1 MIDLIKTR
9 RDLHQIPELGFKEYN
24 TQRYIV
30 NALSKM
36 NCKLFLIN
44 TGVVAF
50 FNNGKEKTLAYRS
63 DMDGL
68 AIKEENEVEYKS
80 KNDCMHACGHD
91 AHMALA
97 LGICDYLNDHYHEYP
112 HNFAIIFQ
120 PSEEVF
126 GGSKLILDSNILSE
140 LKVDKIIGIHLF
152 PKLEKGKFLTSKT
165 IFASSREIDISI
177 KTSPIHAANKKEG
190 KDSLKIAIN
199 IINYINKLKYKS
211 SLIHIGYLSS
221 GISRNIVSPVSTI
234 KGTIRSKKEDKKIC
248 DKIINKIKKI
258 QKRNQIE
265 ISYNL
270 SSYLPMINNDANLIN
285 RAKEKIPLVI
295 SNHTYYQGEDFSL
308 YSQKYHSLFLL
319 YGIGDTP
326 YLHSSNFNFDDSL
339 LKECLS
345 KLIKL
350 LSIV

>member
-24 TQRYIV
+24 TQKYIV

-199 IINYINKLKYKS
+199 LINYINRIKSKS

-221 GISRNIVSPVSTI
+221 GVSRNIVSPISNI
-234 KGTIRSKKEDKKIC
+234 KGTIRSKNDDKKIC
-248 DKIINKIKKI
+248 DKIIKKIIKIKRKI
-258 QKRNQIE
+258 KID
-265 ISYNL
+265 ITYDF
-270 SSYLPMINNDANLIN
+270 SSYLPMINNDRNLIYK
-285 RAKEKIPLVI
+285 AKEKIPLAI
-295 SNHTYYQGEDFSL
+295 SYHTYYQGEDFSL
-308 YSQKYHSLFLL
+308 YSQKYPSLFLL

-339 LKECLS
+339 LEECLS
-345 KLIKL
+345 TLIKL
-350 LSIV
+350 LSID